1 MVVKTTPY
9 NSGVYNI
16 ETTESKWFDYRI
28 TARFN
33 EPAEAVVHL
42 RDVDGSLAQRFNA
55 STGVGGAVADDGG
68 VETDETTEANEDTAD
83 DMTLLPA
90 APAVGDAYY
99 FGFSRTF
106 NAVQLN
112 ISTAATA
119 VVGYVITWEYS
130 KGSDVWAALAGVTDG
145 TATYT
150 NAGVN
155 IIDWT
160 IPSDWAT
167 DEVGAISGLYWV
179 RGRVSIFVDVT
190 TVPIGQQA
198 WIEGVYVGPG
208 RLKIENPAATTIF
221 DGRILKATHNSA
233 TNTLTLFCRDWL
245 SQLMDERINYDMR
258 EDIDGSGLRESAA
271 HSDPDGAFVDVAEN
285 DGGTLYFYD
294 DGDYN
299 DNDGWN
305 WANDQFNGNRLVFT
319 IGMAGKRTWR
329 FFPYQGTATDE
340 DAYVDQPN
348 TLWVD
353 DVTADAGSAD
363 NDFTLDYDFRVYLGH
378 DDPSNFYVH
387 NTIKGARV
395 GVVYQVGGGANNHSH
410 LQVDDKTDGY
420 FTFATLEEDDHFIR
434 KVFELNADEYGKI
447 IDSDGIAT
455 VRFDIDRAG
464 GTAVLTLRFLYL
476 EVDVE
481 TEGYSLAVTIN
492 DTIATNKLEVATD
505 LTAAATRIWEGIPY
519 SIVQEVFNHI
529 GSDKGGTLV
538 TGHDPLV
545 PLTCKTTDDGGN
557 IEKTTGFS
565 LRRYEERTPL
575 QIWQDLANIDKLAF
589 WMPIGGVALT
599 SKSTFND
606 GGPTAMT
613 DDDVMAWTLG
623 EYSFLPVFNEMHLYG
638 PKIGDVQS
646 FYDTSD
652 GSPDPGVD
660 SKARYGVTRADV
672 KKSTGT
678 TNIFD
683 LVQLGEALVERDED
697 VNLFLNA
704 DIRGLT
710 SLRLGDEVSITST
723 YLGLTAAKY
732 VITFWEYSYVSNRS
746 TIRLH
751 PRSSTK
757 GFVPHM
763 MFGDTIRRLARDERG
778 ERVADTFIPIP
789 EVST

>member
-1 MVVKTTPY
+1 MVVKTTSY
-9 NSGVYNI
+9 NSGVYNAEI
-16 ETTESKWFDYRI
+16 TEGKWFDYRI

-33 EPAEAVVHL
+33 EPAEAVVHI
-42 RDVDGSLAQRFNA
+42 RDVDGSLAQKYIDA
-55 STGVGGAVADDGG
+55 AAKDLAGGVADDGG
-68 VETDETTEANEDTAD
+68 AETDETTETNNAAAN

-90 APAVGDAYY
+90 APAVNDAYY
-99 FGFSRTF
+99 FAFDTNEIARFT
-106 NAVQLN
+106 LN
-112 ISTAATA
+112 IGTE
-119 VVGYVITWEYS
+119 GLGIWNIDWEYS
-130 KGSDVWAALAGVTDG
+130 KGADAWAALADVVDDTLGLRS
-145 TATYT
+145 
-150 NAGVN
+150 AGENNVS
-155 IIDWT
+155 WT
-160 IPSDWAT
+160 IPGDWAI
-167 DEVGAISGLYWV
+167 DEVGSISGKYWV
-179 RGRVSIFVDVT
+179 RARVSEFTLKVAI
-190 TVPIGQQA
+190 PIGTQA
-198 WIEGVYVGPG
+198 WYNKVWIGPG
-208 RLKIENPAATTIF
+208 RLKIENPASTPIF
-221 DGRILKATHNSA
+221 DCRILKATHNSA

-245 SQLMDERINYDMR
+245 SQLMDDRINYDMR
-258 EDIDGSGLRESAA
+258 EDIDGSGLRESVA

-299 DNDGWN
+299 DADGWD

-319 IGMAGKRTWR
+319 IGMAGKKIWR

-340 DAYVDQPN
+340 ESYIDQPN

-353 DVTADAGSAD
+353 DVTADGGSAP
-363 NDFTLDYDFRVYLGH
+363 NDWTLDYDFRVYLGH
-378 DDPSNFYVH
+378 DDPSDFYKH
-387 NTIKGARV
+387 NSITGARV

-447 IDSDGIAT
+447 VDSDGIAT

-464 GTAVLTLRFLYL
+464 GDATLLVRFLYL

-505 LTAAATRIWEGIPY
+505 LTAAATRIWEAIPY
-519 SIVQEVFNHI
+519 SIVREAYKHI
-529 GSDKGGTLV
+529 DTGESGTLV
-538 TGHDPLV
+538 SDHDPLV
-545 PLTCKTTDDGGN
+545 ALTSAAG
-557 IEKTTGFS
+557 IEHTSGFS

-575 QIWQDLANIDKLAF
+575 EILQDLANIDKTAF
-589 WMPIGGVALT
+589 WMAIGGVALT
-599 SKSTFND
+599 WKSTFND
-606 GGPTAMT
+606 GAPTAMT

-652 GSPDPGVD
+652 GSPDPGAD
-660 SKARYGVTRADV
+660 SKTRYGVTRADV
-672 KKSTGT
+672 QKRTGT
-678 TNIFD
+678 TNLFD

-732 VITFWEYSYVSNRS
+732 VITFWEYSYGSNRS

-751 PRSSTK
+751 PRKSTK

-778 ERVADTFIPIP
+778 ERVADTFIPVP